1 MGVIPNYQTVDDAGS
16 ATPPLTPKQKWLFFL
31 EETRDPFNIAAEAL
45 SAGLSQA
52 DNQTPK
58 YGEGGAAYAQRFGAC
73 FIRIPGISAKVPRRA
88 FCRASRI
95 R

>member
-1 MGVIPNYQTVDDAGS
+1 MGVVPNYQTVDDATA
-16 ATPPLTPKQKWLFFL
+16 ATPPLTPKQKWQFFL
-31 EETRDPFNIAAEAL
+31 EETRDPFNIAAAAL

-58 YGEGGAAYAQRFGAC
+58 YGEGGAAHAQRFGAALGD
-73 FIRIPGISAKVPRRA
+73 FTSQNLFSDAP
-88 FCRASRI
+88 RI